1 MYYSKK
7 DGNSWAIVK
16 QSLTYDNHEVGVG
29 GTNRP
34 TINKPRVLVKEA
46 NKRFRWWLSGLRI
59 WSGTVTA
66 VAHVTAVSLIPGP
79 GTSAC
84 FRYSQ
89 KKKKKQTNKKSMTK
103 GLHMEKE
110 QWSKECML
118 IWKISLG
125 CLWF

>member
-1 MYYSKK
+1 M
-7 DGNSWAIVK
+7 K

-89 KKKKKQTNKKSMTK
+89 KKKKEKKRNKQTKKA
-103 GLHMEKE
+103 
-110 QWSKECML
+110 
-118 IWKISLG
+118 
-125 CLWF
+125 